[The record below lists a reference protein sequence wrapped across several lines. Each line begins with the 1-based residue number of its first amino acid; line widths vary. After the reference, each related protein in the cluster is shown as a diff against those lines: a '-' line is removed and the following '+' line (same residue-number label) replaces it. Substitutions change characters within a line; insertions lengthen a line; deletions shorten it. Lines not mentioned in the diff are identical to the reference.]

1 MTTYQVAS
9 DASNMTQNFRLLE
22 SRSQENSEAIENIN
36 LNIHKYC
43 SKGCQ
48 YVQTN
53 ITSKKRYRSCLELL
67 KCGFNES
74 GRYIVEHSS
83 GYKREVFCDQSSDG
97 GGWTVFLRNRYGNIS
112 FYKRWE
118 DYKNGFGDLDYDF
131 WLGNEFLFRTTTL
144 YNFHESKTTQ
154 LYISLVDKANT
165 TFYVKYNNFAVLSET
180 NRYRLHIS
188 GHMYGTAGDSLEY
201 HNNAAFST
209 KDRDFDTHS
218 SKSCAGLFDTKSG
231 WWFKGCRLSHLSS
244 TYKDYYDPNLHKY
257 TPGPVWYHLHNNKN
271 ILKSAT
277 MMFREKL

>member
-1 MTTYQVAS
+1 MTTYQVPS

-144 YNFHESKTTQ
+144 YNFHESNTTQ

-188 GHMYGTAGDSLEY
+188 GHLYGTAGDSLEY

-209 KDRDFDTHS
+209 KDRDFDTQLQ
-218 SKSCAGLFDTKSG
+218 KL
-231 WWFKGCRLSHLSS
+231 CRF
-244 TYKDYYDPNLHKY
+244 
-257 TPGPVWYHLHNNKN
+257 
-271 ILKSAT
+271 I
-277 MMFREKL
+277 